1 MSKKKQ
7 DFIDKELNKA
17 SKTLL
22 RKSKKQP
29 AALILVLLIALVLY
43 VKNDTD
49 LFSGQGSGTG
59 GTSAEELQAEG
70 VEEAELTSIT
80 DGDTIWV
87 RLNGEKEKI
96 RLLEINTPESV
107 HSDESRNTTFG
118 EEASDYMKS
127 LLEDVDT
134 LYLTRD
140 ETDRD
145 QYGRLLRMVWLE
157 KPEDPF
163 DETEIREK
171 SVNARL
177 ILEGYALPVEFD
189 DHSYVELFR
198 QFQEEAMEGER
209 GLWAE
214 EAWWTYYN
222 ENY

>member
-49 LFSGQGSGTG
+49 LFSGQGTGTA
-59 GTSAEELQAEG
+59 GTAAEEFQAEG

-157 KPEDPF
+157 RPEEPF

-189 DHSYVELFR
+189 DYSYVELFR

-209 GLWAE
+209 GLWGE
-214 EAWWTYYN
+214 ESWWIYYN

>member
-49 LFSGQGSGTG
+49 LFSGLGTGTG
-59 GTSAEELQAEG
+59 GTAAEELQAEG
-70 VEEAELTSIT
+70 VEEAELTGIT

-127 LLEDVDT
+127 LLEGVDT

-157 KPEDPF
+157 RPEDPF
-163 DETEIREK
+163 DET
-171 SVNARL
+171 
-177 ILEGYALPVEFD
+177 
-189 DHSYVELFR
+189 
-198 QFQEEAMEGER
+198 
-209 GLWAE
+209 
-214 EAWWTYYN
+214 
-222 ENY
+222 

>member
-49 LFSGQGSGTG
+49 LFSGQGTGTA

-157 KPEDPF
+157 RPEDPG
-163 DETEIREK
+163 DQGKE
-171 SVNARL
+171 
-177 ILEGYALPVEFD
+177 
-189 DHSYVELFR
+189 R
-198 QFQEEAMEGER
+198 QRQADPGGLCPSRRVRRPLLCGAVPAVPGGGHGR
-209 GLWAE
+209 GAGPLGRGSLVDLLQ
-214 EAWWTYYN
+214 
-222 ENY
+222 